1 MACPFCGG
9 TRREPIAQGYWRC
22 TSYVGGPGPAPGG
35 GPIVGICNRRYQ
47 EADGRTASAPL
58 CQCGMFAIGACAE
71 CEAFTCGVHG
81 DLRQGRFLC
90 RWCQERLRAEAGEA
104 AMRAAAREKAL
115 YPRGRAAGALE
126 AAGIPTVEISAEFFS
141 RHRSR
146 WSGDSKTKV
155 FSAPWRIGWII
166 GKLNFHDGLRM
177 AALLDL
183 RTGPLSPAE
192 NFRITGW
199 RYSPENLVTVSQ
211 EPISGS
217 YQVVQQTS
225 YFPGSDA
232 DLYTAVRKLT
242 DE

>member
-1 MACPFCGG
+1 
-9 TRREPIAQGYWRC
+9 
-22 TSYVGGPGPAPGG
+22 
-35 GPIVGICNRRYQ
+35 VGICNRRYQ